1 MTLPA
6 MMAGKPRRTGLIA
19 CALPLPLPCVRPIIP
34 LSLTGGIAGARNA
47 DAKERSP
54 HVPTAFGSHRL
65 PC

>member
-47 DAKERSP
+47 DAKD
-54 HVPTAFGSHRL
+54 
-65 PC
+65 